1 MTAARAPGCVVGS
14 AATEYRVSWA
24 AAKALE
30 SFGGVVGAVQ
40 CSCISSFSRPILPRN
55 PSVSCLGST
64 ISPPLGLP
72 ARLAPAPMALMRR
85 PRGQHRRA
93 NPRNQLAHASSR
105 SPPRRRL
112 IWASVP
118 TSATTGCVPSPH
130 NTAPHGADGRRRG
143 FSISQDMVGRMVAIG
158 ESLGY
163 LRQQRTHR
171 PRSLLSRGGNLH
183 PSIGPAEHRSSRRSR
198 ELE

>member
-14 AATEYRVSWA
+14 AATEYRVWGA
-24 AAKALE
+24 AAKAFE
-30 SFGGVVGAVQ
+30 SFGGVAGAVQ
-40 CSCISSFSRPILPRN
+40 YSCISSFSRPILPRN
-55 PSVSCLGST
+55 PSVSCHRST
-64 ISPPLGLP
+64 ISTPLGLP
-72 ARLAPAPMALMRR
+72 AQLAPAPTALMRR

-112 IWASVP
+112 IWASTP

-143 FSISQDMVGRMVAIG
+143 FSISQDMVGRMAAIG
-158 ESLGY
+158 ESVVEEAGEIIHDCGHNTCS
-163 LRQQRTHR
+163 QMIQRMSQCK
-171 PRSLLSRGGNLH
+171 PD
-183 PSIGPAEHRSSRRSR
+183 
-198 ELE
+198 